1 MTTKTRMMASNN
13 IPQTYH
19 FCGKNK
25 YIFPCPW
32 GQEKAE
38 KQTGEKREMPPVTYI
53 VNVEAA
59 IYRGDKF
66 LVIVRGV
73 EEFQSPGAL
82 ALPGGKVDIVGAL
95 DAILEE
101 TLRREVREE
110 VSVEIEPGLQY
121 VESKTFLLDTGY
133 PVVDIV
139 FLCRYKG
146 GEPQIRDPHEV
157 QSIHWMSAQ
166 EILNLP
172 DAPEWTRRSI
182 SLAEE
187 LRPKGD

>member
-1 MTTKTRMMASNN
+1 
-13 IPQTYH
+13 
-19 FCGKNK
+19 
-25 YIFPCPW
+25 
-32 GQEKAE
+32 
-38 KQTGEKREMPPVTYI
+38 MPPVTYI

-59 IYRGDKF
+59 IYRGDKY
-66 LVIVRGV
+66 LLIVRGS
-73 EEFQSPGAL
+73 EETQSPGEL

-139 FLCRYKG
+139 FLCRYKS
-146 GEPQIRDPHEV
+146 GEPLIRDSHEV
-157 QSIHWMSAQ
+157 ESIHWMTAQ
-166 EILNLP
+166 EVSEKP
-172 DAPEWTRRSI
+172 DAPEWTRQSI
-182 SLAEE
+182 RLAEE
-187 LRPKGD
+187 MRPKEG